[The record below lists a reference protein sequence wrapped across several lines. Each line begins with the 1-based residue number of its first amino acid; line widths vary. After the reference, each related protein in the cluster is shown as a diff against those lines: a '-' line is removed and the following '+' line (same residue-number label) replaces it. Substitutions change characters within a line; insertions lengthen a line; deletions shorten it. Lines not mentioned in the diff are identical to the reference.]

1 MNNNDIKIKNLS
13 EEEGSVQNAI
23 VNWWKTYDFFDKDI
37 NTIHNDL
44 SSIIPQDKIK
54 EQEVQDLLNK
64 ILNINDIEKA
74 AVIIGNFVLRGDH
87 QGQLHGF
94 KEVSAKYRKTKR

>member
-1 MNNNDIKIKNLS
+1 MNKDNVKTKNLS

-23 VNWWKTYDFFDKDI
+23 VTWWKTYDFFDKDI
-37 NTIHNDL
+37 TTIYNDL
-44 SSIIPQDKIK
+44 INIIPHDKIK
-54 EQEVQDLLNK
+54 DQEVQDLLNK
-64 ILNINDIEKA
+64 ILKINDVEKA

-94 KEVSAKYRKTKR
+94 KEVSSKYRKSKK